1 MESIQQV
8 IDDVENFIH
17 DIETKNVI
25 VTDKADTVMAY
36 ETGKGILGRSTKK
49 EIANLK
55 SVLGT
60 SIAEYKINKHFPVLR
75 WEYARICE
83 AYIDLARTNNVL
95 EYPNLSAKAQKFD
108 ELEKEHEK

>member
-1 MESIQQV
+1 VPPLV

-49 EIANLK
+49 EIANL
-55 SVLGT
+55 
-60 SIAEYKINKHFPVLR
+60 
-75 WEYARICE
+75 
-83 AYIDLARTNNVL
+83 NVKYDSEKKQQQILL
-95 EYPNLSAKAQKFD
+95 E
-108 ELEKEHEK
+108 